1 MKKVLFGLLLVSG
14 TVLAQD
20 VYVVGTQPRYV
31 TVQQQQCHVV
41 NVTEN
46 NSGIGTVLGAVAG
59 GVIGHQ
65 VGRGFGRDVAT
76 VLGTGIGA
84 SVGQRIGQDQQQTVT
99 KQVCDMV
106 PVVIQQGETVTF
118 NYRGRVFT
126 QVFGN

>member
-1 MKKVLFGLLLVSG
+1 MKKVAFGLLLISG
-14 TVLAQD
+14 CAVAQE
-20 VYVVGTQPRYV
+20 VYVVGAQPRYV

-84 SVGQRIGQDQQQTVT
+84 SVGNRIGQDQQQTVT

-106 PVVIQQGETVTF
+106 PVVVQQGETVTF
-118 NYRGRVFT
+118 NYKGRVFT

>member
-1 MKKVLFGLLLVSG
+1 MKKMLFGLALVSG

-20 VYVVGTQPRYV
+20 VYVISTQPRYV
-31 TVQQQQCHVV
+31 TVQQQQCHSV

-46 NSGIGTVLGAVAG
+46 NSGIGTVIGAVAG

-99 KQVCDMV
+99 KQVCDIV
-106 PVVIQQGETVTF
+106 PVTMQQGETVTF
-118 NYRGRVFT
+118 NYKGRVFT